1 MVRIGTGFSL
11 VACFEECNLPLQF
24 KITVCVRVSDLCVQI
39 MVGAARYGC
48 SSDMLENLN
57 METLNLWISWFVV
70 EWWWAEAI

>member
-57 METLNLWISWFVV
+57 METPNLWISRFS
-70 EWWWAEAI
+70 